1 MQITT
6 HLHKVLF
13 GRFKNVHKTFN
24 KICLV
29 IRFQIK
35 RFVNV
40 LIKTFHFVTSK
51 ERLKNVL
58 FGTIVFSQIESPT
71 WTLYE
76 RFLNVHFRRGPTEP
90 V

>member
-13 GRFKNVHKTFN
+13 GRFKNVQKTFN

-51 ERLKNVL
+51 ERLKTFFLEPLFFHKLKVQLGRYMNV
-58 FGTIVFSQIESPT
+58 F
-71 WTLYE
+71 
-76 RFLNVHFRRGPTEP
+76 
-90 V
+90 